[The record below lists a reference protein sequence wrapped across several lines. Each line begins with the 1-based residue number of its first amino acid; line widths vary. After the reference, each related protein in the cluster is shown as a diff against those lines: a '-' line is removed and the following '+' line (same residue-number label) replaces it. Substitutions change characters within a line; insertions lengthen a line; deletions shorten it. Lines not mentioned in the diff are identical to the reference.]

1 MAGNPAM
8 MLFLGRDAG
17 VMVLIKL
24 VQMAGALEGRRLELS
39 YEDTG
44 ALFGVSR
51 THVRKVLQD
60 AEREG
65 LVALSGSGL
74 RCVELKPAVWRAFD
88 RFVAESMSGHDL
100 LFRIALRQM
109 NASARAPD
117 HSTQGTRGPIS
128 G

>member
-1 MAGNPAM
+1 M

-24 VQMAGALEGRRLELS
+24 VQKAGALEGRRLELS

-60 AEREG
+60 AEQDG
-65 LVALSGSGL
+65 LVALSGRGL

-117 HSTQGTRGPIS
+117 HSTQGTRGPIA